1 MFFYHSFLL
10 PLLVVSRNSIREKS
24 PTVRLSNCPFIG
36 RSARPAEIRLV
47 VEEEDQEEEED

>member
-36 RSARPAEIRLV
+36 QSARPAEIRLV